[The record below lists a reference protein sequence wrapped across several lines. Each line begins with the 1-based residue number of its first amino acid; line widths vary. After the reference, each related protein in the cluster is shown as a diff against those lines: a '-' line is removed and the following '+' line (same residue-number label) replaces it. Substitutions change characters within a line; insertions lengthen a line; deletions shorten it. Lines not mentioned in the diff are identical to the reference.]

1 MEKISQ
7 LMDGEL
13 GEHESRLEIRRLEHD
28 EGLVQTWAA
37 YHLIRD
43 VLRDEAGVGGGLA
56 ARVCERLQHEP
67 AVVAPHTRLTA
78 RTARYVLPI
87 AATVAGVAVV
97 AWLAFFSQ
105 PHPDVGRI
113 AGNGQRETPGQ
124 IANTIPPA
132 PPPAKGE
139 MNKNLLGYLLA
150 HQEFSP
156 TTAMQG
162 VGSYVRTVWNE
173 DSDPPR

>member
-13 GEHESRLEIRRLEHD
+13 GEQESRLQIRRLEHD
-28 EGLVQTWAA
+28 EGLIQAWAT

-43 VLRDEAGVGGGLA
+43 VLRDEADAGAGLA

-67 AVVAPHTRLTA
+67 TMLAPRMRFTPSALSRPL
-78 RTARYVLPI
+78 RI
-87 AATVAGVAVV
+87 AAAVAGVGVV
-97 AWLAFFSQ
+97 AWLALSSQ
-105 PHPDVGRI
+105 LRQDSTKTAESLLPKPPIEIVDP
-113 AGNGQRETPGQ
+113 ATPRVL
-124 IANTIPPA
+124 
-132 PPPAKGE
+132 AKGE
-139 MNKNLLGYLLA
+139 MNQYLLA

-173 DSDPPR
+173 DSDPAR

>member
-28 EGLVQTWAA
+28 EELVQTWAT

-43 VLRDEAGVGGGLA
+43 VLRDEAGAGTGLA

-67 AVVAPHTRLTA
+67 AILSPHTRLTA
-78 RTARYVLPI
+78 RAARHALPM

-105 PHPDVGRI
+105 PHQD
-113 AGNGQRETPGQ
+113 
-124 IANTIPPA
+124 NTKMVENVPPA
-132 PPPAKGE
+132 TMPQPGPHTDRPSRAK
-139 MNKNLLGYLLA
+139 
-150 HQEFSP
+150 
-156 TTAMQG
+156 
-162 VGSYVRTVWNE
+162 
-173 DSDPPR
+173 

>member
-1 MEKISQ
+1 MDKISQ

-13 GEHESRLEIRRLEHD
+13 GEQASRLEIRRLEQD
-28 EGLVQTWAA
+28 ETLIQAWAT

-43 VLRDEAGVGGGLA
+43 VLRDEAGAGAGLA

-67 AVVAPHTRLTA
+67 VVFAPRARLTA
-78 RTARYVLPI
+78 RAVRYSLPM

-105 PHPDVGRI
+105 PQQDSRKIAENVAHPTSSESV
-113 AGNGQRETPGQ
+113 A
-124 IANTIPPA
+124 AVPA
-132 PPPAKGE
+132 TVRAPVKGE
-139 MNKNLLGYLLA
+139 MNRYLLA

-173 DSDPPR
+173 DSDLAR

>member
-1 MEKISQ
+1 MEKVSQ

-13 GEHESRLEIRRLEHD
+13 GEHEARLEILRLEHD
-28 EGLVQTWAA
+28 EGLVQAWAT
-37 YHLIRD
+37 YHLVRD
-43 VLRDEAGVGGGLA
+43 VLRDEAAAGAGLA

-67 AVVAPHTRLTA
+67 TVVAPRTRLAA
-78 RTARYVLPI
+78 RAARYSLPM

-97 AWLAFFSQ
+97 AWLAFSSQ
-105 PHPDVGRI
+105 PHPDRI
-113 AGNGQRETPGQ
+113 AENAPRATPNQ
-124 IANTIPPA
+124 SASPA
-132 PPPAKGE
+132 PPVPTPVKGE
-139 MNKNLLGYLLA
+139 MNEYLLA

>member
-13 GEHESRLEIRRLEHD
+13 NEHESRLEIGRLEHD
-28 EGLVQTWAA
+28 EALVQTWAT

-43 VLRDEAGVGGGLA
+43 VLRDEADAGAGLA
-56 ARVCERLQHEP
+56 ARVGERLQREP
-67 AVVAPHTRLTA
+67 TVLAPRIRLAASVVNHPLR
-78 RTARYVLPI
+78 I
-87 AATVAGVAVV
+87 AAAVAGVGVV

-105 PHPDVGRI
+105 PRPGNEPI
-113 AGNGQRETPGQ
+113 ADTRRPELPSRVV
-124 IANTIPPA
+124 AVPIPPV
-132 PPPAKGE
+132 PASVKGE
-139 MNKNLLGYLLA
+139 MNRYLVA

-162 VGSYVRTVWNE
+162 VGSYSRTVWPE
-173 DSDPPR
+173 DSDPAR

>member
-13 GEHESRLEIRRLEHD
+13 GEHESRVEIPRLEHD
-28 EGLVQTWAA
+28 EGLIQAWAT

-43 VLRDEAGVGGGLA
+43 VLRDEAGVGTGLA

-67 AVVAPHTRLTA
+67 TVLAPRA
-78 RTARYVLPI
+78 RFAASALNHPLRI
-87 AATVAGVAVV
+87 AAAVAGLGVV
-97 AWLAFFSQ
+97 AWIAFSSQ
-105 PHPDVGRI
+105 LYQENPKIVEQDKLRSDVVR
-113 AGNGQRETPGQ
+113 
-124 IANTIPPA
+124 PA
-132 PPPAKGE
+132 PLPPLLAKGE
-139 MNKNLLGYLLA
+139 VNKYLLA

-162 VGSYVRTVWNE
+162 VGSYSRTVWNE

>member
-13 GEHESRLEIRRLEHD
+13 GEQESRLQIRRLEHD
-28 EGLVQTWAA
+28 EGLIQAWAT

-43 VLRDEAGVGGGLA
+43 VLRDEADAGLGLA

-67 AVVAPHTRLTA
+67 TMLAPRVRFAPGALS
-78 RTARYVLPI
+78 RPLRI
-87 AATVAGVAVV
+87 AAAVAGAAVV
-97 AWLAFFSQ
+97 AWLAFSPQQHPENPKIAQ
-105 PHPDVGRI
+105 PSKPQSLIV
-113 AGNGQRETPGQ
+113 EPVLL
-124 IANTIPPA
+124 
-132 PPPAKGE
+132 AKGE
-139 MNKNLLGYLLA
+139 MNKYLLA

-162 VGSYVRTVWNE
+162 VGSYSRTVWNE

>member
-1 MEKISQ
+1 MEKVSQ

-13 GEHESRLEIRRLEHD
+13 GEQESRLEIRRLEQD
-28 EGLVQTWAA
+28 DALIEAWAT

-43 VLRDEAGVGGGLA
+43 VLRDEAGAGAGLA

-67 AVVAPHTRLTA
+67 VVVAPRPRLTA
-78 RTARYVLPI
+78 RAVRYSLPM

-105 PHPDVGRI
+105 PQQDSRKIVAADPAAIR
-113 AGNGQRETPGQ
+113 TPV
-124 IANTIPPA
+124 
-132 PPPAKGE
+132 KGE
-139 MNKNLLGYLLA
+139 MNRYLLA

-173 DSDPPR
+173 DSDPAR

>member
-13 GEHESRLEIRRLEHD
+13 SEHESRLEIRRLERD

-43 VLRDEAGVGGGLA
+43 VLRDEADAGAGLA

-67 AVVAPHTRLTA
+67 TVLAPRIRFAAGAITRPL
-78 RTARYVLPI
+78 RI
-87 AATVAGVAVV
+87 AAAVAGVGVV
-97 AWLAFFSQ
+97 AWLAFSSQ
-105 PHPDVGRI
+105 HQD
-113 AGNGQRETPGQ
+113 
-124 IANTIPPA
+124 NTKMAENRKA
-132 PPPAKGE
+132 PSEIVDQAPSPVLLAKGE
-139 MNKNLLGYLLA
+139 MNKYLLA

-173 DSDPPR
+173 DPDPAR

>member
-1 MEKISQ
+1 MKKISQ

-13 GEHESRLEIRRLEHD
+13 GEQESRLEIRRLEQD
-28 EGLVQTWAA
+28 EALIQAWAT

-43 VLRDEAGVGGGLA
+43 VLRDEAGAGAGLA
-56 ARVCERLQHEP
+56 ARVCEQLRHEP
-67 AVVAPHTRLTA
+67 VVLAPRARLTA
-78 RTARYVLPI
+78 RGVRYSLPM

-105 PHPDVGRI
+105 PQQDSRKI
-113 AGNGQRETPGQ
+113 AENVAQPPKSEIVAAVPTVQTPV
-124 IANTIPPA
+124 
-132 PPPAKGE
+132 KGE
-139 MNKNLLGYLLA
+139 MNRYLLA

-173 DSDPPR
+173 DSDPSR

>member
-13 GEHESRLEIRRLEHD
+13 GAHETRLEILRLEHD
-28 EGLVQTWAA
+28 EGLVQAWAT
-37 YHLIRD
+37 YHLVRD
-43 VLRDEAGVGGGLA
+43 VLRDEASAGAGLA

-67 AVVAPHTRLTA
+67 TVVAPHPRLAA
-78 RTARYVLPI
+78 RAARYSLPM

-97 AWLAFFSQ
+97 AWLAFSSQ
-105 PHPDVGRI
+105 PRPDKMAENAPRAAPNQSVNP
-113 AGNGQRETPGQ
+113 ALPVPTPV
-124 IANTIPPA
+124 
-132 PPPAKGE
+132 KGE
-139 MNKNLLGYLLA
+139 MNKYLLA

>member
-13 GEHESRLEIRRLEHD
+13 GEHERRLEILRLEHD
-28 EGLVQTWAA
+28 EGLVQTWAT

-43 VLRDEAGVGGGLA
+43 VLRDEAGAGAGLA
-56 ARVCERLQHEP
+56 QRVCERLQHEP
-67 AVVAPHTRLTA
+67 TVMAPHTRLAA
-78 RTARYVLPI
+78 RAARYSLPM
-87 AATVAGVAVV
+87 AAAVAGVAVV
-97 AWLAFFSQ
+97 AWLAFLSQ
-105 PHPDVGRI
+105 PQLDKKLVETVPG
-113 AGNGQRETPGQ
+113 ATPGG
-124 IANTIPPA
+124 IVAPVPPVLTL
-132 PPPAKGE
+132 AKGE
-139 MNKNLLGYLLA
+139 MSRYLEA

>member
-1 MEKISQ
+1 MERISQ

-13 GEHESRLEIRRLEHD
+13 GEHESRLEIRRLQHE
-28 EGLVQTWAA
+28 EELVQVWET

-43 VLRDEAGVGGGLA
+43 VLRDEAGAGAGLA
-56 ARVCERLQHEP
+56 ARVCERLRHEP
-67 AVVAPHTRLTA
+67 AIVSPHTRLTA
-78 RTARYVLPI
+78 RAARYALPM

-105 PHPDVGRI
+105 PHQD
-113 AGNGQRETPGQ
+113 NGKLAENVQQVTSNE
-124 IANTIPPA
+124 IPPMVVRT
-132 PPPAKGE
+132 PAKGE
-139 MNKNLLGYLLA
+139 MNRYLVA

>member
-13 GEHESRLEIRRLEHD
+13 SEHESRLEIRRLEHD
-28 EGLVQTWAA
+28 EGLVQTWAT

-43 VLRDEAGVGGGLA
+43 VLRDEADAGAGLA
-56 ARVCERLQHEP
+56 ARVCERLQREP
-67 AVVAPHTRLTA
+67 TILAPRIRFAAGAITRPL
-78 RTARYVLPI
+78 RI
-87 AATVAGVAVV
+87 AAAVAGVGVV
-97 AWLAFFSQ
+97 AWLAFSSQ
-105 PHPDVGRI
+105 LPQDNTRTAEAGKPPREI
-113 AGNGQRETPGQ
+113 AD
-124 IANTIPPA
+124 PA
-132 PPPAKGE
+132 PRPAKGE
-139 MNKNLLGYLLA
+139 MNKYLLA

-173 DSDPPR
+173 DSDPTR

>member
-1 MEKISQ
+1 MKRISQ

-13 GEHESRLEIRRLEHD
+13 GEHESRLEIRRLEH
-28 EGLVQTWAA
+28 EEELVQAWAT

-43 VLRDEAGVGGGLA
+43 VLRDEADAGAGLA
-56 ARVCERLQHEP
+56 ARVCERLRHEP
-67 AVVAPHTRLTA
+67 AIVSPHTRLTA
-78 RTARYVLPI
+78 RAARYALPM

-105 PHPDVGRI
+105 PHQD
-113 AGNGQRETPGQ
+113 NGKLTE
-124 IANTIPPA
+124 NVPPA
-132 PPPAKGE
+132 TMPNPVPTPTPVKGE
-139 MNKNLLGYLLA
+139 MNRYLVA

>member
-13 GEHESRLEIRRLEHD
+13 GEHETRLEILRLEHD
-28 EGLVQTWAA
+28 EALVQAWAT
-37 YHLIRD
+37 YHLVRD
-43 VLRDEAGVGGGLA
+43 VLRDEASVGAGLA

-67 AVVAPHTRLTA
+67 TVVAPRPRLAA
-78 RTARYVLPI
+78 RAVRYSLPM

-97 AWLAFFSQ
+97 AWLAFSSQ
-105 PHPDVGRI
+105 PHPDKMAENAPR
-113 AGNGQRETPGQ
+113 ATPNQ
-124 IANTIPPA
+124 SVNPA
-132 PPPAKGE
+132 PPVPTPVKGE
-139 MNKNLLGYLLA
+139 MNRYLLA